1 MNYKVFDFYK
11 QGVYMICD
19 DISNLNKYESINE
32 NIADIIKFLDSFDK
46 SNFTTGRVDI
56 NNNLFVNIQTY
67 ETSTANERQYE
78 VHEEYIDLQF
88 IVSGEERIDY
98 ALNKEYKNPYEINKD
113 GDYFLTKDID
123 SYSSLTMK
131 EDYFAIFFPGEF
143 HKPGCSLN
151 DDSKVSKIVFKIKY
165 E

>member
-1 MNYKVFDFYK
+1 
-11 QGVYMICD
+11 MICD

-32 NIADIIKFLDSFDK
+32 NIADIIKFLDTFDK
-46 SNFTTGRVDI
+46 SSFTTGRVDI
-56 NNNLFVNIQTY
+56 NDNLFANIQTY

-78 VHEEYIDLQF
+78 VHKEYIDLQF

-98 ALNKEYKNPYEINKD
+98 ALNKEYKNSYEINKD

-151 DDSKVSKIVFKIKY
+151 EDSKVSKIVFKIKY
-165 E
+165 K

>member
-1 MNYKVFDFYK
+1 
-11 QGVYMICD
+11 MICD
-19 DISNLNKYESINE
+19 DIKNLNKYESIDE
-32 NIADIIKFLDSFDK
+32 DIADIIKFLDSFDK
-46 SNFTTGRVDI
+46 SSFTTCRVDI
-56 NNNLFVNIQTY
+56 NDNLFANIQTY

-98 ALNKEYKNPYEINKD
+98 ALNKEYKNSYEINKD

-151 DDSKVSKIVFKIKY
+151 EDSKVSKIVFKIKY
-165 E
+165 K

>member
-1 MNYKVFDFYK
+1 
-11 QGVYMICD
+11 MICD
-19 DISNLNKYESINE
+19 DISNLNKYESIDE

-46 SNFTTGRVDI
+46 SSFTTGRVDI
-56 NNNLFVNIQTY
+56 NDNLFANIQTY
-67 ETSTANERQYE
+67 ETNTASKKQYE

-98 ALNKEYKNPYEINKD
+98 ALNKEYKNPYDINKD

-131 EDYFAIFFPGEF
+131 EDYFAIFYPGEF

-151 DDSKVSKIVFKIKY
+151 EDSKVSKIVFKIKY
-165 E
+165 K